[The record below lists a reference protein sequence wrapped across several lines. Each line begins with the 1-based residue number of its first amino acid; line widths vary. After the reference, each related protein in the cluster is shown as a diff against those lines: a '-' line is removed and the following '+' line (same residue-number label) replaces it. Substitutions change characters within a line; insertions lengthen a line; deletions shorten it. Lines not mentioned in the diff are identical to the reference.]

1 MVDTTLNNTTGS
13 RSDRPDNWVA
23 LFAMGFAAGMGV
35 ILAVSTLSDQGS
47 LTGYLRSDRLS
58 GEERPTARVSLSL
71 LPTDLNAPLDSATD
85 ESDNATPQPRA
96 TNRRLSPS
104 GDVMTVADLESEF
117 MALDYRLDDIRA
129 QTMTVPRV
137 IAASV
142 PGDLEEIQEIDR
154 RKAVFFKML
163 LPLVLITNERLVVD
177 RKRLEVL
184 REREMTGKSI
194 APKDAA
200 WMAKQFESYRVDA
213 GQWDLLLRRVDEV
226 PPSLAL
232 AQAAVESGWG
242 TSRFAR
248 EGNALFGQWVWGE
261 GAEGLVPEQREDGMT
276 HKIKVFDTP
285 LDAVSAYIK
294 NLNTHRAYRSL
305 RDIRAKMRREGSTLN
320 GAALAAGLESYSEK
334 GHEYIDLIRGIIA
347 ANELRALDRAK
358 LRNPKA

>member
-1 MVDTTLNNTTGS
+1 MVDTTIDTNTGGRS
-13 RSDRPDNWVA
+13 NRSDNRAA
-23 LFAMGFAAGMGV
+23 LFAMGFAAGIGV
-35 ILAVSTLSDQGS
+35 ILAMSTLSDQGS

-58 GEERPTARVSLSL
+58 GDERPTARVSLSL
-71 LPTDLNAPLDSATD
+71 LPTDLNAPLDTATD
-85 ESDNATPQPRA
+85 QTDDATTQPRA

-104 GDVMTVADLESEF
+104 GDAMTVADLESEF
-117 MALDYRLDDIRA
+117 TALNYRLDDIRA

-137 IAASV
+137 IAVSV

-163 LPLVLITNERLVVD
+163 LPLVLITNERLAVD
-177 RKRLEVL
+177 RKRLQAL

-194 APKDAA
+194 AADDAA
-200 WMAKQFESYRVDA
+200 WMAAQFESYRVEA

-261 GAEGLVPEQREDGMT
+261 GAEGLVPEQRKDGLT

-285 LDAVSAYIK
+285 LEAVAAYIK

-320 GAALAAGLESYSEK
+320 GVALAAGLESYSEK
-334 GHEYIDLIRGIIA
+334 GHEYIELIRGIIS
-347 ANELRALDRAK
+347 ANELRPLDKAK
-358 LRNPKA
+358 LRNPQA